1 MQESAYLAV
10 KLAGETAGD
19 WQIDAMFPD
28 CQARLDDTL
37 VMNNTLGF
45 RAEPG
50 QGMLYLTPRAGLAG
64 FRLFVNGQEL
74 TLPPLGAGQTWQV
87 DAGPWVHSG
96 LNLLQVSGVAPRALG
111 QALRVRIPWPEVR
124 PMAAGAAPFAPRA
137 MALVDQLIAAE
148 VRHGFPGAQLAVVHQ
163 GRLAYEHAWGWVNAY
178 APDGAPLPD
187 RRPVTCQT
195 LFDLASNTKMYTVN
209 YAMQHLITRGEA
221 SLAMRVADVLGPAFA
236 EETIPIAYEGWP
248 ASTLEENK
256 AWKAALTVR
265 DLMCHQA
272 GFPADPRYD
281 CDLFDQVHQRLD
293 PRVRNPLCAGADGT
307 AATRRR
313 TLEMICR
320 TPLMYAPGTHT
331 LYSDVDYI
339 LLTFVVEKLTGR
351 ALDDFLRET
360 FWEPLGLT
368 RMAFNPLQNGFA
380 PADCAATEL
389 RGNTRD
395 GAVRFH
401 GVRTHT
407 LQGEVHDEKAACAMA
422 GVSGHAGLF
431 ANAADLAR
439 LASVM
444 LYGGYGRHTFFSRDV
459 IDLFTA
465 PKAAGA
471 GNWGLG
477 WFRSGDRQRPWYFGV
492 LSPSQA
498 VGHQGWTG
506 TMTVIDP
513 QRSLVVAY
521 LTHKINTR
529 VTDPARDMNRFD
541 GGWYTA
547 ASLGFVTQ
555 LIQMELAGVGE
566 DGFLAAMQDMVSD
579 KLRLVEQS
587 GAKDSR
593 HPAVRSLY
601 ALMEVFAGACQRA
614 GSPQARAMLAEA
626 LAWLSDE
633 RDAAEKA
640 LLAAS
645 LSAV

>member
-1 MQESAYLAV
+1 MGMAAYPAAQPV
-10 KLAGETAGD
+10 GETAGD
-19 WQIDAMFPD
+19 WQIDATFPD
-28 CQARLDDTL
+28 CQSRLDDTL
-37 VMNNTLGF
+37 AINNALGF

-50 QGMLYLTPRAGLAG
+50 QGMLYLTPAEGLMR
-64 FRLFVNGQEL
+64 FRLLVNGREL
-74 TLPPLGAGQTWQV
+74 ALPPMAAGETWQV
-87 DAGPWVHSG
+87 DAGPWVRSG
-96 LNLLQVSGVAPRALG
+96 MNLLQISGIAPRELAR
-111 QALRVRIPWPEVR
+111 ALRVRIPWPEVR
-124 PMAAGAAPFAPRA
+124 PMAADAPAFAPRA
-137 MALVDQLIAAE
+137 LALVSRLIDAE
-148 VRHGFPGAQLAVVHQ
+148 VRRGFPGAQLAVVHQ
-163 GRLAYEHAWGWVNAY
+163 GRLVYEHAWGWVNAY

-187 RRPVTCQT
+187 RRPVTCRT
-195 LFDLASNTKMYTVN
+195 LFDLASNTKMYAIN
-209 YAMQHLITRGEA
+209 YAMQYLITRGEA
-221 SLAMRVADVLGPAFA
+221 SLDWRVAEVLGPAFV

-256 AWKAALTVR
+256 AWKALLTVR

-281 CDLFDQVHQRLD
+281 CIAYDQARQRFD
-293 PRVRNPLCAGADGT
+293 PRARNPLCAGADGT
-307 AATRRR
+307 AATREH
-313 TLEMICR
+313 TLAMICR

-351 ALDDFLRET
+351 GLEAFLRET
-360 FWEPLGLT
+360 FWRPMGLERVT
-368 RMAFNPLQNGFA
+368 FNPLQNGFS
-380 PADCAATEL
+380 PEDCAATEL

-395 GAVRFH
+395 GAVRFE

-407 LQGEVHDEKAACAMA
+407 LQGEVHDEKAACGMA

-431 ANAADLAR
+431 ASAADLAR

-465 PKAAGA
+465 PKAAGS
-471 GNWGLG
+471 GSWGLG
-477 WFRSGDRQRPWYFGV
+477 WFRSGDNQRPWYFGV
-492 LSPSQA
+492 LPPSQA

-566 DGFLAAMQDMVSD
+566 AGFLAVAQDMISD
-579 KLRLVEQS
+579 KLRLAERA
-587 GAKDSR
+587 GAADAG
-593 HPAVRSLY
+593 HPAVQSLY
-601 ALMEVFAGACQRA
+601 ALVEVFAGMCEEA
-614 GSPQARAMLAEA
+614 GNAQARAMLAET
-626 LAWLSDE
+626 LSWLPDG

-640 LLAAS
+640 LLAGRS
-645 LSAV
+645 QD